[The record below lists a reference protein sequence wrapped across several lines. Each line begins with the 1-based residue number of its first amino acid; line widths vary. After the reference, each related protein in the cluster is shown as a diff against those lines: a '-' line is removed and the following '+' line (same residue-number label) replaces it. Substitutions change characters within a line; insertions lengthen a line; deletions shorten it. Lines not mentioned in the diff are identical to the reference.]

1 MTPCR
6 SVNRINSEVA
16 SKKEHRFLHR
26 LFSVTIDR
34 DQIAGW
40 EKDLDRLLALFNVCL
55 DNFIPTSAAE

>member
-40 EKDLDRLLALFNVCL
+40 EKDLDRLLALFNVGL